1 MIDLVLKKEV
11 NIVPNAGER
20 PAQFAERV
28 GHEYA
33 AQSFVSDKK
42 NKGQFFTPL
51 PISKFMGSL
60 SGVIRKQTIS
70 ILDPGCG
77 SGILSCSLVEH
88 IVETSTIKTILLTA
102 FETDITLI
110 PFTECVLSYLKLWCS
125 NHNVSLSY
133 TIHHDDFVLEKSVCL
148 LYGKDSIFS
157 ELFDD
162 ERYDLIISNPPYF
175 KLAKDDIRTRACN
188 SIVEGQTN
196 IYALFM
202 AISSKLLS
210 TDGVMIFIT
219 PRSFTSGRYFQSF
232 RNFLFKNVNINFIHL
247 FNTRKDTF
255 AKDDVL
261 QELVIMRFQA
271 SGRKV
276 SEILVSYSQGIS
288 DLSCPY
294 QKTYPAIDI
303 VDIASEKKFVYL
315 PTDQR
320 DEAILNLF
328 RSWTGN
334 MGKYD
339 IQISTGPVVAFRA
352 YDNITNE
359 QEADTVPLYWL
370 HNVVK
375 MLCDHSVR
383 KKKKGQYIRVSA
395 ETQSTLLP
403 NKNYVLLRRF
413 SSKDDNSRLI
423 AAPYFGNMTQYEF
436 IGIENKLNYIYRPK
450 GRLKRDE
457 VIGLAALLNSDLF
470 DAYFRTFNGN
480 INVSA
485 TELRIMP
492 LPPIETI
499 REIGRKVILR
509 NNYSLEYINDLVL
522 KYFNIR

>member
-1 MIDLVLKKEV
+1 MVVKRDVHIM
-11 NIVPNAGER
+11 PNDGER

-33 AQSFVSDKK
+33 ALSFVGDKK

-60 SGVIRKQTIS
+60 SGVVKRETIS

-77 SGILSCSLVEH
+77 SGILSCSLIEH
-88 IVETSTIKTILLTA
+88 LIETSPIKDVALTA
-102 FETDITLI
+102 FETDLALI
-110 PFTECVLSYLKLWCS
+110 PFTERVLSYLESWCS
-125 NHNVSLSY
+125 DHNIHLSY
-133 TIHHDDFVLEKSVCL
+133 SIHQNDFVLDKSQCL
-148 LYGKDSIFS
+148 DEQNSIFS
-157 ELFDD
+157 ELVYDEKFDI
-162 ERYDLIISNPPYF
+162 IISNPPYF
-175 KLAKDDIRTRACN
+175 KLSKDDVRTKSCN
-188 SIVEGQTN
+188 SIVDGQTN

-202 AISSKLLS
+202 AISAKLLND
-210 TDGVMIFIT
+210 DGIMIFIT

-232 RNFLFKNVNINFIHL
+232 RDFLFKNVNINFIHL

-255 AKDDVL
+255 AKDEVL
-261 QELVIMRFQA
+261 QELVIMKLQA
-271 SGRKV
+271 SRRKASDIV
-276 SEILVSYSQGIS
+276 VSYSQGIS

-294 QKTYPAIDI
+294 QKKYPSIDI
-303 VDIASEKKFVYL
+303 VDVSSDKKIIYL
-315 PTDQR
+315 PVDQR
-320 DEAILNLF
+320 DEAVLNLF

-334 MGKYD
+334 MRQYN

-352 YDNITNE
+352 YDHITDE
-359 QEADTVPLYWL
+359 PEIGSVPLYWL

-375 MLCDHSVR
+375 MLCDHSV
-383 KKKKGQYIRVSA
+383 KKKNKGQYIRVLP

-413 SSKDDNSRLI
+413 SSKDDSSRLI

-436 IGIENKLNYIYRPK
+436 VGIENKLNYIYRPN

-499 REIGRKVILR
+499 REIGRKIILR
-509 NNYSLEYINDLVL
+509 NDYSLEYINDLVL

>member
-1 MIDLVLKKEV
+1 MVVKKEV
-11 NIVPNAGER
+11 HIVPNEGEQ
-20 PAQFAERV
+20 PAQFADRV

-33 AQSFVSDKK
+33 AQSFVWDKK

-60 SGVIRKQTIS
+60 SGVVKKQTIS

-77 SGILSCSLVEH
+77 SGILSCSLIEH
-88 IVETSTIKTILLTA
+88 LIETSTIKNVVLTA
-102 FETDITLI
+102 FETDLALI

-133 TIHHDDFVLEKSVCL
+133 TIYPDDYILEKS
-148 LYGKDSIFS
+148 LYIDGQDPIFS
-157 ELFDD
+157 GLYDD
-162 ERYDLIISNPPYF
+162 ERYDIIISNPPYF
-175 KLAKDDIRTRACN
+175 KLAKDDIRTKSCHN
-188 SIVEGQTN
+188 IVDGQTN

-202 AISSKLLS
+202 AISSNLLKA
-210 TDGVMIFIT
+210 DGVMIFIT
-219 PRSFTSGRYFQSF
+219 PRSFTSGRYFQTF
-232 RNFLFKNVNINFIHL
+232 RNFIFRNVNIKFIHL

-261 QELVIMRFQA
+261 QELVIMKLQA
-271 SGRKV
+271 SREKV
-276 SEILVSYSQGIS
+276 SDNIVVSYSQGIS

-294 QKTYPAIDI
+294 QTTYPAIDI
-303 VDIASEKKFVYL
+303 VDTASEKKIVYL
-315 PTDQR
+315 PISQR
-320 DEAILNLF
+320 DKVILNLF

-339 IQISTGPVVAFRA
+339 IQISTGPVVAFRMNN
-352 YDNITNE
+352 YITDDPDV
-359 QEADTVPLYWL
+359 DTVPLYWL

-375 MLCDHSVR
+375 MLCDHSV
-383 KKKKGQYIRVSA
+383 KKKNKGQYIRVTA
-395 ETQSTLLP
+395 ETQSALLP

-423 AAPYFGNMTQYEF
+423 ATPYFGNMTRYEF
-436 IGIENKLNYIYRPK
+436 VGIENKLNYIYRPK

-480 INVSA
+480 TNVSA

-492 LPPIETI
+492 LPPIDTI
-499 REIGRKVILR
+499 REIGRKIILR

-522 KYFNIR
+522 NYFNI

>member
-1 MIDLVLKKEV
+1 MVVKKEV
-11 NIVPNAGER
+11 HIVPNEGER

-28 GHEYA
+28 GREYA
-33 AQSFVSDKK
+33 AQSFIGDKK

-60 SGVIRKQTIS
+60 SGVVKKQTIS

-77 SGILSCSLVEH
+77 SGILSCSLIEH
-88 IVETSTIKTILLTA
+88 LIETSTIKDAVLTA
-102 FETDITLI
+102 FETDLALI

-133 TIHHDDFVLEKSVCL
+133 TIHPDDYVLEKSF
-148 LYGKDSIFS
+148 YIDGQDSIFS
-157 ELFDD
+157 GQFDN
-162 ERYDLIISNPPYF
+162 EKYDIIISNPPYF
-175 KLAKDDIRTRACN
+175 KLAKDDIRTKSCH
-188 SIVEGQTN
+188 SIVDGQTN

-202 AISSKLLS
+202 AISSKLLNA
-210 TDGVMIFIT
+210 DGVMIFIT
-219 PRSFTSGRYFQSF
+219 PRSFTSGRYFQRF
-232 RNFLFKNVNINFIHL
+232 RNYIFRNVNIKFIHL

-261 QELVIMRFQA
+261 QELVIMKLQA
-271 SGRKV
+271 SREKV
-276 SEILVSYSQGIS
+276 PDNIVVSYSQGIS
-288 DLSCPY
+288 DLSSPC

-303 VDIASEKKFVYL
+303 VDTVSEKKIIYL
-315 PTDQR
+315 PINHR
-320 DEAILNLF
+320 DKAILNLF

-352 YDNITNE
+352 NSYITDDPDV
-359 QEADTVPLYWL
+359 DTVPLYWL

-375 MLCDHSVR
+375 MLCDHSV
-383 KKKKGQYIRVSA
+383 KKKNKGQYIRVSA

-423 AAPYFGNMTQYEF
+423 AAPYFGNMTLYEF
-436 IGIENKLNYIYRPK
+436 VGIENKLNYIYRPK

-480 INVSA
+480 TNVSA

-499 REIGRKVILR
+499 REIGRKIILR
-509 NNYSLEYINDLVL
+509 NNYSLEHINDLVL
-522 KYFNIR
+522 NYFNIR